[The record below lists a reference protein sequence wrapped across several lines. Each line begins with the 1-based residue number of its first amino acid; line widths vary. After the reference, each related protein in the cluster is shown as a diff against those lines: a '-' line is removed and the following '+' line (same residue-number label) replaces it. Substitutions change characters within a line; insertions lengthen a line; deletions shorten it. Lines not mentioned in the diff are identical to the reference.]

1 MSGADP
7 KRSRSS
13 RLRKLSIGR
22 WLVVAVGLVIAV
34 VMLEGCLRFL
44 RFSEPSLFYVYDHNR
59 GFALR
64 PLAEGWWHNEATN
77 YVRINSAGFHD
88 REHAVNKPPGT
99 VRIAVLGESYAEAMQ
114 VPLTESFW
122 AIAEQRLQQCPGMKN
137 QKAEILNFGVSGYGT
152 SQELITL
159 RSRVW
164 DYSPDIVLLAF
175 AGSDVPSNFRPLIN
189 DPLRPYFVYRDGQ
202 LVLDRSS
209 LDAREASRLYRL
221 RASTMGRGLDWLT
234 RHVRALQLLT
244 SLRRAILTP
253 AQTSTVYNELGLDGM
268 VYLEPVDE
276 NWKEAWRVSEG
287 LIAQM
292 HKEVNERGARFY
304 VVTLSS
310 AGQVTPDARAY
321 AHVLDAA
328 GLDDLFYPDR
338 RIGALGNRE
347 HIPVLNLAPLLREY
361 AEKNN
366 VNLHGFH
373 ERLGGGHWNEEGHRL
388 AGELIAN
395 WLCRESPY

>member
-1 MSGADP
+1 MSGADR
-7 KRSRSS
+7 KRRRSS
-13 RLRKLSIGR
+13 RLRNLNIGR
-22 WLVVAVGLVIAV
+22 WLVVAVVLVIAV
-34 VMLEGCLRFL
+34 VLLEGCLRFL
-44 RFSEPSLFYVYDHNR
+44 RFSEPSLFYVYDHDR
-59 GFALR
+59 GIALR
-64 PLAEGWWHNEATN
+64 PVAEGWWHNEATN

-88 REHAVNKPPGT
+88 REHALNKPPGT
-99 VRIAVLGESYAEAMQ
+99 LRIAVLGESYAEAMQ

-122 AIAEQRLQQCPGMKN
+122 AIAEQRLQHCPGMKN
-137 QKAEILNFGVSGYGT
+137 QKIEILNFGVSGYGT

-164 DYSPDIVLLAF
+164 DYSPDMVLLAF
-175 AGSDVPSNFRPLIN
+175 TASDVPSNFRPLNN

-221 RASTMGRGLDWLT
+221 RNSTIGRGLDWLT
-234 RHVRALQLLT
+234 RHVRTLQLLN
-244 SLRRAILTP
+244 SLRRAMVTS
-253 AQTSTVYNELGLDGM
+253 AQASTVYNELGLEGK

-292 HKEVNERGARFY
+292 HQEVKERGARFY

-310 AGQVTPDARAY
+310 AVQVTPDARAY
-321 AHVLDAA
+321 AHVLEA
-328 GLDDLFYPDR
+328 GGLENFFYPDR

-347 HIPVLNLAPLLREY
+347 HIPVLNLAPLLKEY
-361 AEKNN
+361 AEKNY
-366 VNLHGFH
+366 VNLHGFQ
-373 ERLGGGHWNEEGHRL
+373 ERLGGGHWNQDGHRL

-395 WLCRESPY
+395 WLCRESP

>member
-1 MSGADP
+1 MFGADP

-13 RLRKLSIGR
+13 RLRKRSIGR
-22 WLVVAVGLVIAV
+22 WHVVAVGLVIAV

-44 RFSEPSLFYVYDHNR
+44 RFSEPSLFYVYDHDR
-59 GFALR
+59 GIALR

-99 VRIAVLGESYAEAMQ
+99 VRIAVLGDSYAEAMQ
-114 VPLTESFW
+114 VPSTESFW
-122 AIAEQRLQQCPGMKN
+122 AIAEQRLQHCPGMKN

-189 DPLRPYFVYRDGQ
+189 DPLRPYFVYRAGQ

-209 LDAREASRLYRL
+209 LDAREASRLYQL
-221 RASTMGRGLDWLT
+221 RDSTMGRGLDWLT
-234 RHVRALQLLT
+234 RHVRTLQLLT

-253 AQTSTVYNELGLDGM
+253 AQTSMVYKELGLEGM

-287 LIAQM
+287 LITQM
-292 HKEVNERGARFY
+292 HKEVKERSARFY

-310 AGQVTPDARAY
+310 AGQVTPDARTY
-321 AHVLDAA
+321 ARVLDAA

-366 VNLHGFH
+366 VNLHGFQ
-373 ERLGGGHWNEEGHRL
+373 ERLGGGHWNEDGHRL
-388 AGELIAN
+388 AGELIAS